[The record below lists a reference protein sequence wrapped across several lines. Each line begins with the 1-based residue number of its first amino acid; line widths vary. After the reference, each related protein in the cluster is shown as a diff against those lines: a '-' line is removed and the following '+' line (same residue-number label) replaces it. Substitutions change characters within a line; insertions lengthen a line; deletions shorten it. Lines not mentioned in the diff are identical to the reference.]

1 MLLKQWALLRRQ
13 LHIAYTPY
21 FQLYHGLFLKHQ
33 NILKP
38 HALDEKIIH
47 NHSYGIVPVQFES
60 GLESLQNMLNS
71 ITTSGT
77 SESNNILKTSS
88 ITYDDIILY

>member
-1 MLLKQWALLRRQ
+1 MILKQWALLRRQ
-13 LHIAYTPY
+13 LHIGYTPY

-33 NILKP
+33 NVLKS

-47 NHSYGIVPVQFES
+47 SPSYGIVPVQFEN

-71 ITTSGT
+71 IIISETSK
-77 SESNNILKTSS
+77 SNNFLKTFNL
-88 ITYDDIILY
+88 TYDEIFLY

>member
-1 MLLKQWALLRRQ
+1 
-13 LHIAYTPY
+13 
-21 FQLYHGLFLKHQ
+21 
-33 NILKP
+33 
-38 HALDEKIIH
+38 
-47 NHSYGIVPVQFES
+47 VPVQFES